1 MTEPIEALK
10 KITTALLSPETGPI
24 SIRNACNALKHLLN
38 FSIGFDEEEHTGVDN
53 IHTHEGIATNP
64 IGAVNCINDIMRTR
78 VFLMGIRDAI
88 QERLVLNPG
97 RPVTVLYAG
106 TGPFATLITPLTTVF
121 TPAQM
126 QLVLLEINPVSFHY
140 LHKTIKLFSLE
151 PFIIEVM
158 KTDAAAFCIPN
169 HCQPDIIVSETM
181 MAALK
186 NEPQLAIMANLV
198 TQSNRKPI
206 MIPETI
212 SVEVAFISPNAGA
225 GQKIY
230 PLDVLLEFTAE
241 TAVAI
246 KKKSGDLPVFAQ
258 GIAVRI
264 DKVPAPEFKMLCFL
278 TSIQVFKENKLGINK
293 SGLTVPIG
301 IIKTSDLNNY
311 PSTFRFQYKMGTRPG
326 FVVSREQ

>member
-10 KITTALLSPETGPI
+10 KITTVLLSPGTEYLG
-24 SIRNACNALKHLLN
+24 IRNACKALKKLLN
-38 FSIGFDEEEHTGVDN
+38 FSIGFDEAEHTGVDN

-64 IGAVNCINDIMRTR
+64 IGAVNCINDMMRTR
-78 VFLMGIRDAI
+78 IFLMGIRDAI
-88 QERLVLNPG
+88 QERLALNPG

-121 TPAQM
+121 TPAQI
-126 QLVLLEINPVSFHY
+126 QLVLLEINPVSFHF
-140 LHKTIKLFSLE
+140 LHKTIKLFNLQ
-151 PFIIEVM
+151 PFIIEAM
-158 KTDAAAFCIPN
+158 QTDAAAFCIPD

-212 SVEVAFISPNAGA
+212 TVEAAFISPNTGK
-225 GQKIY
+225 GNKTY
-230 PLDVLLEFTAE
+230 PLEVLMEFTAA
-241 TAVAI
+241 TAVTI
-246 KKKSGDLPVFAQ
+246 KEKSGNMPVFAQ
-258 GIAVRI
+258 GITVRI
-264 DKVPAPEFKMLCFL
+264 DKVPPQEFKILCFL

-293 SGLTVPIG
+293 SGLTVPIH
-301 IIKTSDLNNY
+301 IIRTSDINKY

-326 FVVSREQ
+326 FVVSREE